1 MSKGGTPTIP
11 KDYTFKIG
19 SDGSTIHVDSDLDNI
34 HIKEI
39 APVTVNSNL
48 AVTQPIVTDS
58 NSKSD
63 SNAKIDLTLEPLKV
77 DSNSNS
83 TIDLK
88 PIAVDSC
95 QTIKIAPL
103 PPIRIEQPYS
113 QHFGFTYMGIELFGF
128 TTSGRYDTL
137 LNSPSHSAPCDCH
150 SHGEHHQSS
159 EPQPATP
166 VKPTTGGLRV
176 RINSK

>member
-11 KDYTFKIG
+11 KDYSFKIG

-63 SNAKIDLTLEPLKV
+63 SNAKVDLTIEPLKV
-77 DSNSNS
+77 DSNS

-95 QTIKIAPL
+95 QTIKIA
-103 PPIRIEQPYS
+103 
-113 QHFGFTYMGIELFGF
+113 
-128 TTSGRYDTL
+128 
-137 LNSPSHSAPCDCH
+137 
-150 SHGEHHQSS
+150 
-159 EPQPATP
+159 
-166 VKPTTGGLRV
+166 
-176 RINSK
+176 